1 MTFEQQ
7 PMMSPKSFRVQ
18 YLQRYDGLSQ
28 QLVDVYSI
36 RVYTNEH
43 SLQNYAH
50 VVTYKYAHF
59 ITYHVLKNCDK
70 FQSLNKDNMAK
81 GLTK

>member
-1 MTFEQQ
+1 
-7 PMMSPKSFRVQ
+7 MSSKSFRVQ
-18 YLQRYDGLSQ
+18 YLQRYDSLSQ

-50 VVTYKYAHF
+50 VVIYKYAHF
-59 ITYHVLKNCDK
+59 LTYHVLKNCDK
-70 FQSLNKDNMAK
+70 LQSLNKDNMAK